1 MNNQYS
7 EENIREIK
15 TKIKEYYADGFL
27 EPSMQLL
34 ITLVFIGIILYFI
47 RKCKT
52 YQIGLILL
60 LTLGLLRLFVTFH
73 DLTHKSYF
81 PSDERAT
88 KQMGINYI
96 VASIVEGIAGYDLE
110 RWIAIHSHH
119 HAVHGNMNEYDGTRT
134 VLTSDEYDDLPWFYK
149 VLYKIIRNPIV
160 FFLVA
165 PFYIFYLSRII
176 YFDYAYIVKYSL
188 WLVLLYKVGSTKLL
202 LSFIGAQYLAG
213 IVGLA
218 MFHLQH
224 QVNVGYWKP
233 IEGHDQLSKDNANLL
248 GASVLKIP
256 FPFDFFTAG
265 IEYHNVHHIDP
276 GVPGYKIGRC
286 YDDLVSR
293 GSIADHKI
301 GYWQAFTSMWH
312 TIFNEKTQMYE

>member
-7 EENIREIK
+7 KENIREIK
-15 TKIKEYYADGFL
+15 TKIKEYHADGFL
-27 EPSMQLL
+27 EPSMHLL
-34 ITLVFIGIILYFI
+34 ITLIFIFIILYFI
-47 RKCKT
+47 RACKT
-52 YQIGLILL
+52 YQFGLMLL
-60 LTLGLLRLFVTFH
+60 LALGLLRLFVTFH
-73 DLTHKSYF
+73 DLTHKSFF
-81 PSDERAT
+81 PSNERAT
-88 KQMGINYI
+88 KEMGINYI
-96 VASIVEGIAGYDLE
+96 VASILEGIAGYDLE
-110 RWIAIHSHH
+110 RWIAIHSNH

-134 VLTSDEYDDLPWFYK
+134 VLTSSDYDALPWFYK
-149 VLYKIIRNPIV
+149 VLYNIIRNPVV

-165 PFYIFYLSRII
+165 PLYIFFLSRII
-176 YFDYAYIVKYSL
+176 YGDIAYIVKYSL
-188 WLVLLYKVGSTKLL
+188 WLFLLYKVGSAKLMF
-202 LSFIGAQYLAG
+202 SFIGAQYLAG
-213 IVGLA
+213 VVGLV

-233 IEGHDQLSKDNANLL
+233 IEGDDQFSKDNAHLL

-293 GSIADHKI
+293 GSIIDNKI
-301 GYWQAFTSMWH
+301 GYGQAFTSMWH